1 MWFLLVAEA
10 AKENK
15 IHPDDV
21 RKAFQGSRSE
31 LLHQVFHF
39 RIQHYILGK
48 SPVCD
53 FRPAIV
59 SLTHWHALCSQSAAV
74 RCIYVCVCVC
84 CCVYVVLGFDSLPL
98 SLLLLC
104 TCSLS
109 PISRFVFVC
118 PPSEWEQL
126 SLTASSR
133 VYMTVA
139 FSWGLFFLLFSWWCL
154 GWENSRHLFYAWV
167 KPQGKKTNI
176 PSFKPTVTV
185 GRHFLAWNN
194 NPHGCFFHRLLM
206 REGGVGFT
214 NG

>member
-126 SLTASSR
+126 SLSASSR

-139 FSWGLFFLLFSWWCL
+139 FSWGLFF
-154 GWENSRHLFYAWV
+154 
-167 KPQGKKTNI
+167 
-176 PSFKPTVTV
+176 PSFFVVMFRLRKQPSP
-185 GRHFLAWNN
+185 FLCMSETAGEKNK
-194 NPHGCFFHRLLM
+194 HSVFYTHSHRGPPLPGLKQ
-206 REGGVGFT
+206 
-214 NG
+214 